1 MQQTLYLLSH
11 TAGLLLFFQITYW
24 IPGTGSDLAPV
35 IPVLLALGKGSKTGR
50 EGGVGRSL
58 MCSVLRMRAAG
69 TGHRQSSLVLLGS
82 GGSGLATKFTD
93 EETHYVSKNCE
104 VQ

>member
-1 MQQTLYLLSH
+1 M
-11 TAGLLLFFQITYW
+11 
-24 IPGTGSDLAPV
+24 
-35 IPVLLALGKGSKTGR
+35 
-50 EGGVGRSL
+50 GRSL

-69 TGHRQSSLVLLGS
+69 TGHTESSLVLLGS